1 MRVDRALRRLYRA
14 LWGDESWKRGGVLSL
29 GASSEK
35 EVLRSIL
42 DVGLWSL
49 LWRALRFL
57 NWSSEGMGTVE

>member
-1 MRVDRALRRLYRA
+1 M
-14 LWGDESWKRGGVLSL
+14 KRGGVLSM

-57 NWSSEGMGTVE
+57 NWSSEGKGTGA